1 LASLTIKIA
10 ELAIALW
17 PRRVNWNTAVVEEW
31 ALGYSGSGLLK
42 VLRTGTLHEI
52 APRFHK
58 RRRKMVY
65 VKWIILIIVLLFF
78 ITFGV
83 KNSAPVY
90 LNYYFDLQYIEL
102 PLYGLVYIAIL
113 LGIFIGMIVGV
124 FDRLNLRK
132 TVKRL
137 EKEKKELHQNL
148 TAKENEL
155 ERTKESAKPRQS
167 EQEKEAE
174 KESETKEAPQPVAE
188 GALEEDKEPEIRGD
202 SEEQGAPEEEA
213 QDDEIK

>member
-1 LASLTIKIA
+1 
-10 ELAIALW
+10 
-17 PRRVNWNTAVVEEW
+17 
-31 ALGYSGSGLLK
+31 
-42 VLRTGTLHEI
+42 
-52 APRFHK
+52 
-58 RRRKMVY
+58 MVY

-90 LNYYFDLQYIEL
+90 LNYYFNLQYIEL

-148 TAKENEL
+148 TAKEQEL
-155 ERTKESAKPRQS
+155 ERAKES
-167 EQEKEAE
+167 EKERELEKEKEWE
-174 KESETKEAPQPVAE
+174 KESETKEEPQPVN
-188 GALEEDKEPEIRGD
+188 EEEFEKDKE
-202 SEEQGAPEEEA
+202 S
-213 QDDEIK
+213 EIKGEME

>member
-1 LASLTIKIA
+1 
-10 ELAIALW
+10 
-17 PRRVNWNTAVVEEW
+17 
-31 ALGYSGSGLLK
+31 
-42 VLRTGTLHEI
+42 
-52 APRFHK
+52 
-58 RRRKMVY
+58 MVY

-90 LNYYFDLQYIEL
+90 LNYYFNLQYIEL

-137 EKEKKELHQNL
+137 EKEKRELHQSL
-148 TAKENEL
+148 TAKEQEL
-155 ERTKESAKPRQS
+155 ERAKES
-167 EQEKEAE
+167 EKERELEKEKEWE
-174 KESETKEAPQPVAE
+174 KESETKEEPQPVN
-188 GALEEDKEPEIRGD
+188 EEEFEKDKE
-202 SEEQGAPEEEA
+202 S
-213 QDDEIK
+213 EIKGEME